1 MKDESCQL
9 HWMVSRLKCKIF
21 LKPVFF
27 FALHPPS
34 TVHTWLW
41 KPKCSFRGAIIRL
54 SSFSRDLWTT
64 FDRQQLGER
73 SAVPP
78 STGLEAPRQSL
89 ELPLQELVG
98 VLIVFEGLRYVSH
111 LSWLTNEVPS
121 DLGVCKKKYFFL
133 SFSFPGTAAEWL
145 VPEPPVNIWR
155 GQLGVLDKSWA
166 SAGGAGDTTEG
177 NFPAKIK
184 NMKHS
189 FHLPHHLPPFFF

>member
-9 HWMVSRLKCKIF
+9 QFLLLNWMVSRLKGKIF

-34 TVHTWLW
+34 TVHTRLW

-98 VLIVFEGLRYVSH
+98 VLVVFEGLRYVSH

-121 DLGVCKKKYFFL
+121 DLGVCKKKYFFSLLFFSWHSSWVVGASCKHMERPAGCPGQEL
-133 SFSFPGTAAEWL
+133 SLRGRSWRHYWRKFS
-145 VPEPPVNIWR
+145 R
-155 GQLGVLDKSWA
+155 
-166 SAGGAGDTTEG
+166 
-177 NFPAKIK
+177 
-184 NMKHS
+184 
-189 FHLPHHLPPFFF
+189 